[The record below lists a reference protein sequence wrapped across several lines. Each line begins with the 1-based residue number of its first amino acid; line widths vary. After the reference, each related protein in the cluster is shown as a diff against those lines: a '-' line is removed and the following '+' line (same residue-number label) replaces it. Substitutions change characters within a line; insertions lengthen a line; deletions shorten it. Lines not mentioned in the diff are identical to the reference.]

1 MTSKLQEIFRTIS
14 LPLVVWQRF
23 LFSRSSALRSTG
35 WISSYISRKPVDS
48 SGKPIPWMNYAT
60 VDFLNKRLKQDHDLF
75 EWGSGFST
83 LYFADKCS
91 TVTSIEY
98 DKSWY
103 ELIKTQVPSNA
114 EIIYQAYGHPAYS
127 EAINRGDK
135 KYNLI
140 VVDGRERVKCF
151 SNCFDH
157 LKDDGVVILDD
168 SSRDKYKDAYNIGK
182 ELGFKHLDIIG
193 LKPRSHRVH
202 QTTFFYRSENCL
214 DI

>member
-14 LPLVVWQRF
+14 LPLVIWQRF

-182 ELGFKHLDIIG
+182 ELGFKYLDIIG